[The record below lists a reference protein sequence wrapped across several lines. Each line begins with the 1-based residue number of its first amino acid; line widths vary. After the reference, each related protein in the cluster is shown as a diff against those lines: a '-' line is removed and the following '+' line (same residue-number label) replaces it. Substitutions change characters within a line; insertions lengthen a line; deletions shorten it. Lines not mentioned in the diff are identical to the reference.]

1 MNKIFFCAL
10 IMTGFSIKAQNYV
23 PNYSFED
30 TARKVT
36 FFYLPSAWDAP
47 NGEGFNYFTP
57 LQNTV
62 NPFLDWGSPSNIL
75 GYQVAKTGNAY
86 IGILMYHLYTL
97 RRDITREYAQAKL
110 TRPLIQDSS
119 YCLQLFVSLADSS
132 HFASRG
138 QLGVHFSDTSYFI
151 PSYRSLPFTP
161 QIIVSPTQ
169 YIGEKTNWME
179 FNFQYK
185 AQGGEEYITLGNFN
199 DTTYIDTLFVGG
211 GDSTNINFL
220 NTYYYID
227 DIWLS
232 HCDSLPDTTI
242 GLSEK
247 EIRLGIDISPNPFKN
262 QLNINAKSGN
272 QIQSVE
278 LFNLSG
284 QIVPFKYLKIA
295 GNEVIIST
303 EQLSPGLYFLQLI
316 TEQGLLVRKL
326 IKQN

>member
-1 MNKIFFCAL
+1 MNKIVLGLCM
-10 IMTGFSIKAQNYV
+10 IWSCSSMAQNLV

-30 TARKVT
+30 TARRVT
-36 FFYLPSAWDAP
+36 PLFIPAEWINAS
-47 NGEGFNYFTP
+47 NEGFNYFTP
-57 LQNTV
+57 FNSV
-62 NPFLDWGSPSNIL
+62 NNNWTSPSNVL
-75 GYQVAKTGNAY
+75 GYQQAKTGNAY
-86 IGILMYHLYTL
+86 IGILMYHLYTSY
-97 RRDITREYAQAKL
+97 RIGTREYAQAKL
-110 TRPLIQDSS
+110 SKPLIQDST
-119 YCLQLFVSLADSS
+119 YCLQLFVSLGDSTR
-132 HFASRG
+132 FASRN
-138 QLGVHFSDTSYFI
+138 QLGVHFSNNAYSINTFQ
-151 PSYRSLPFTP
+151 SLPYTP
-161 QIIVSPTQ
+161 QIIVSPNN
-169 YIGEKTNWME
+169 YIQDKINWIE
-179 FNFQYK
+179 FNFQYM
-185 AQGGEEYITLGNFN
+185 AHGGEEYITLGNFN

-227 DIWLS
+227 DVWLS